1 MTESPDSKTLE
12 AIRVKQIHEADLLAK
27 ANVLGV
33 GVGMRRRKGEPT
45 DEVAVVVLV
54 SRKVPAAQ
62 LAPADLIPRE
72 IEGIPV
78 DVLEV
83 GEVRAAS
90 GVDKRHDGGS

>member
-1 MTESPDSKTLE
+1 MTERPDPKTLE

-33 GVGMRRRKGEPT
+33 GVGMRRQGGEPT

-54 SRKVPAAQ
+54 SRKIPAAQ
-62 LAPADLIPRE
+62 LAPSDVIPQQ
-72 IEGIPV
+72 IEGVPV

-83 GEVRAAS
+83 GEIRAARS
-90 GVDKRHDGGS
+90 